1 MSGEVVDFESKE
13 GKQQRLYDD
22 FSRIFIKELSVTS
35 GGLNFEALMSKR
47 RVKNAYA
54 DYEEFSKKYKLPYVT
69 PQGVNDELSHLQ
81 ALIEME
87 FVEIV
92 SGDA

>member
-13 GKQQRLYDD
+13 GKQDRLYDV
-22 FSRIFIKELSVTS
+22 FSSIIIDEIAVIN
-35 GGLNFEALMSKR
+35 GGMTFDAIMSKR

-69 PQGVNDELSHLQ
+69 PQGVNDALSPLQ
-81 ALIEME
+81 ALLETA
-87 FVEIV
+87 